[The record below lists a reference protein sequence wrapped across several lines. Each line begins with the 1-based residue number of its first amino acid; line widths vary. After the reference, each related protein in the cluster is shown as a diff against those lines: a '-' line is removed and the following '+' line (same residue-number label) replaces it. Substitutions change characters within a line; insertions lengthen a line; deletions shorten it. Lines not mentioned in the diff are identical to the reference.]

1 MPLQWRPEL
10 ALGIPELDG
19 QHLQID
25 AYLRMLHDELCE
37 GRVPGVE
44 GIVEGLR
51 VAATRHFETE
61 ERYLAAA
68 GVASLERHQAAHRG
82 FTARLEDLGGRSR
95 RDGASTAL
103 AIELGDFVATWIR
116 DHQRHDLELRSLA
129 RTDAGP
135 GGG

>member
-1 MPLQWRPEL
+1 MPLQWRPDL

-37 GRVPGVE
+37 GHVPGVE
-44 GIVEGLR
+44 AIVEGLR

-61 ERYLAAA
+61 ERYLAEA
-68 GVASLERHQAAHRG
+68 GTASLERHQAAHRA
-82 FTARLEDLGGRSR
+82 FAARLEDIGARSR
-95 RDGASTAL
+95 RDGPSAAL
-103 AIELGDFVATWIR
+103 AIELGDFLAGWIR
-116 DHQRHDLELRSLA
+116 DHQRHDLELRALA
-129 RTDAGP
+129 RADAGP